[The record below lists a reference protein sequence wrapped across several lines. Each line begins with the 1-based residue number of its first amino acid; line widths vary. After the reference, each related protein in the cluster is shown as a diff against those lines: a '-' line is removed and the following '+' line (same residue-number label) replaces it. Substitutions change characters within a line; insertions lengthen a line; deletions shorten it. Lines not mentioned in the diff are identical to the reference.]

1 MSNRQTFFV
10 FGFTEAKREIKDAC
24 NETVFEGGKGVKG
37 MNEDTVTILQEINSG
52 CKTATDSIE
61 QVMPS
66 VVDDDLKEIIS
77 FYKEKHVRIGES
89 AAVLLNKAEKSEK
102 DPGWMSKVMTWM
114 GTEMRLMMG
123 EENSQ
128 IAKVMMDGCNMGVQK
143 LVEAK
148 NDCTDASP
156 ESIRLLEELIK
167 TEEEFA
173 EKMKPYL

>member
-1 MSNRQTFFV
+1 
-10 FGFTEAKREIKDAC
+10 
-24 NETVFEGGKGVKG
+24 

-52 CKTATDSIE
+52 CKTATDSID

-102 DPGWMSKVMTWM
+102 DPSWMTKVMTWM

-173 EKMKPYL
+173 EKMKSYL

>member
-1 MSNRQTFFV
+1 MV
-10 FGFTEAKREIKDAC
+10 PI
-24 NETVFEGGKGVKG
+24 

-52 CKTATDSIE
+52 CKTATNSID

-66 VVDDDLKEIIS
+66 IVDDDLKELIS
-77 FYKEKHVRIGES
+77 FYKEKHVRIAES
-89 AAVLLNKAEKSEK
+89 AAVLLNKAEKEEK
-102 DPGWMSKVMTWM
+102 DPNWMARAMTWL

>member
-1 MSNRQTFFV
+1 
-10 FGFTEAKREIKDAC
+10 
-24 NETVFEGGKGVKG
+24 

-52 CKTATDSIE
+52 CKTATNSIE

-66 VVDDDLKEIIS
+66 IVDDDLKELIS

-102 DPGWMSKVMTWM
+102 DPNWMARAMTWI

-156 ESIRLLEELIK
+156 ESLRLLDELIE

-173 EKMKPYL
+173 EKIKPFL